1 MTITHIQLSQ
11 LVPSKANPRKA
22 FDTASIEG
30 LAASIRTDGL
40 LQNLVVRPQ
49 GGKGK
54 SKRYAIISGERRFRA
69 LKLLDEQEA
78 LPEHFTVPV
87 EIRTKLSKDERL
99 RLATVENLQRAN
111 LTPLEETAALTGLIH
126 KGESLDDVAAQTGL
140 SPATIKRR
148 LALGNLCDEAKAAL
162 DDGTLSLAQAEALT
176 LGGAEA
182 QNSILEEIERGYRE
196 CSANDIRSMLFDDR
210 PSVADAVFP
219 LEQYTGTITT
229 DLFAES
235 ERSYFDDAEQF
246 YELQKDAVDALAKR
260 YEETAAWVEVTER
273 WHVPMWQY
281 QKAED
286 GETGGLAINL
296 DPRGKVEIVEGL
308 IKPEIDE
315 DTLEQTAENPCAPVR
330 KMATYSAPVRRYIA
344 HHKSLAVQELLLSSP
359 RKAKEIAVLKMLSE
373 FTPHAGLVALA
384 KEVEP
389 QTSYTVINE
398 TARRFAVKLG
408 FELVEDEHGWEAFDC
423 YPDQEDLYDAVS
435 DLSDHDLDELQTLL
449 TALSFGQ
456 SNCNELDCSESVFN
470 RVAIDLGADMK
481 NHWRPDRSF
490 VSRRNRAQ
498 LIDISKACGHAEGR
512 SAIQS
517 YKKAELVEGILNH
530 IAFAH
535 SAESPSETQ
544 QKALDWLPEAMTFP
558 AVNPDGLSDVS
569 DDDLPDPDDAQTD
582 TAPDDADQDVEQDA
596 QEIEVAIA
604 A

>member
-1 MTITHIQLSQ
+1 MTIAHIQLSQ

-22 FDTASIEG
+22 FDTVSIEG
-30 LAASIRTDGL
+30 LATSIRTDGL

-49 GGKGK
+49 GGKGE
-54 SKRYAIISGERRFRA
+54 SKRYAIISGERRYRA
-69 LKLLDEQEA
+69 LKLLDEQGA
-78 LPEHFTVPV
+78 LPEDFTVPV
-87 EIRTKLSKDERL
+87 EIRSKLSKDERL

-111 LTPLEETAALTGLIH
+111 LTPLEETSALTSLIH
-126 KGESLDDVAAQTGL
+126 KGESLDNVAAQTGL

-176 LGGAEA
+176 LGGVEA
-182 QNSILEEIERGYRE
+182 QRSILEEIERGYNE
-196 CSANDIRSMLFDDR
+196 SSANDIKSMLLDDR

-246 YELQKDAVDALAKR
+246 YELQKDAVDALVKR

-273 WHVPMWQY
+273 WNVPTWQY

-286 GETGGLAINL
+286 GETGGVVINL

-315 DTLEQTAENPCAPVR
+315 DTREQTAENPCAPV
-330 KMATYSAPVRRYIA
+330 KQMATYSTPVRRYIA

-359 RKAKEIAVLKMLSE
+359 RKAKEVAVLKMLSE

-384 KEVEP
+384 QEAEP
-389 QTSYTVINE
+389 QTSYKIMNE

-408 FELVEDEHGWEAFDC
+408 FELAEDAHGWEAFAC
-423 YPDQEDLYDAVS
+423 YRNQEDLYDAVS
-435 DLSDHDLDELQTLL
+435 DFSDHDLDELQTLL

-456 SNCNELDCSESVFN
+456 SNCNQLDCSESVFN
-470 RVAIDLGADMK
+470 SVAIDLGADMK

-512 SAIQS
+512 SSIQS

-544 QKALDWLPEAMTFP
+544 QKALDWLPEAMAFP
-558 AVNPDGLSDVS
+558 AVDPDDLSDVT

-582 TAPDDADQDVEQDA
+582 TTPDDADQDVAQDA